1 MVDLSKGHPHVSANF
16 WLLESGPLTRN
27 LSGACSSFITWVFK
41 GGLISEGFLI
51 QLKFKYSE
59 KATKFFE
66 ISTVDFSYVVSVK
79 CMVEI
84 LQNFVAFSKYMNF
97 KG

>member
-51 QLKFKYSE
+51 QLKFGYSE
-59 KATKFFE
+59 KATKFE
-66 ISTVDFSYVVSVK
+66 IMLPSQNIQTYLLRKKKF
-79 CMVEI
+79 CI
-84 LQNFVAFSKYMNF
+84 LFGS
-97 KG
+97 

>member
-51 QLKFKYSE
+51 QLKFGYSE
-59 KATKFFE
+59 KAKEFEKIFHLKFDVTE
-66 ISTVDFSYVVSVK
+66 
-79 CMVEI
+79 
-84 LQNFVAFSKYMNF
+84 
-97 KG
+97 